1 MPELSIDNRT
11 LIPVRLIPFVTGWK
25 LSPDVVVK
33 MLAKSDKW
41 NRVYIPSFHLGSDNS
56 YQPMLP
62 KEWDA
67 FDDDMKILSDT
78 LHANDSVEGESYP
91 VWRKRSIEVIPES
104 TFVWLDDSSSSW

>member
-41 NRVYIPSFHLGSDNS
+41 NRVFIPSFHLSPDNTGNG
-56 YQPMLP
+56 MGCLP
-62 KEWDA
+62 P
-67 FDDDMKILSDT
+67 I
-78 LHANDSVEGESYP
+78 
-91 VWRKRSIEVIPES
+91 KRSVGIGRAKTKPWRPSRHVRNQAG
-104 TFVWLDDSSSSW
+104 